1 MNNISTI
8 INEMSIKKRSDGRF
22 EGRITVKEKRK
33 SFYGKTKVEVKQK
46 AKEYLQKVEQGY
58 KEPEKIRLND
68 YIEYWLKTY
77 KWNKIEPSSYTR
89 LYKVYEYQIKNTI
102 GKKMIGNI
110 DSSDIQNLID
120 NYANPSN
127 KNVKPLALSG
137 LKKIIHLL
145 RPCLNKAVSEGI
157 IQKNPCEEIVL
168 PVESCIRTQ
177 TKTQISLSDAE
188 IEDFKIA
195 ALAKYKT
202 TNEYKSRDAF
212 VLLLML
218 NLGLRVGEAV
228 ALKWSDFDMENRIV
242 HINKTV
248 QSNLRDFSDMESKSQ
263 RKTYS
268 RVKNS
273 TKTHSGVRILKLN
286 DSAVYYIT
294 ELKAYDT
301 RNGIKTP
308 YLCSTHAGTVTTPRN
323 LQRSL
328 DRIVKC
334 TSITENIS
342 LHTLRHTFGS
352 VLVRRGVGIEIVS
365 ELMGH
370 ASITITYQ
378 KYIHV
383 MQEQKAKAMNMI
395 NVC

>member
-218 NLGLRVGEAV
+218 NLGLRVGEAI

-370 ASITITYQ
+370 ANITITYQ